1 MRQSATAR
9 LKLDVS
15 GLNVKDYLDGDAIDA
30 ILKIPPPGDTKLLA
44 QVVETFSDSAAGILV
59 ELRGL
64 AEPHEIIIK
73 TAALAHKL
81 KASAKVAGA
90 RKIVR
95 VAAELEDAA
104 KEAQAAI
111 TTDYIQAQCD
121 DCEVELDIYGQ
132 LMAMH
137 HLPDSTKI

>member
-9 LKLDVS
+9 QKLDVS
-15 GLNVKDYLDGDAIDA
+15 GLNVKDYLDAEAIDA
-30 ILKIPPPGDTKLLA
+30 ILKISPPGDTKLLA
-44 QVVETFSDSAAGILV
+44 QVVEVFRDSADGVLV

-64 AEPHEIIIK
+64 AQPHEIIIK

-90 RKIVR
+90 RRVVR

-111 TTDYIQAQCD
+111 TVDYINAQCD
-121 DCEVELDIYGQ
+121 DCEIELDIYSQ
-132 LMAMH
+132 LMTMH
-137 HLPDSTKI
+137 HLPESANP